1 MSLQLLKYNAGIV
14 KDTTEYSAGKN
25 GPFWVDSQLVR
36 FVNGYPEKFGGWQKS
51 AIYSIDPD
59 GDPNSTETSISGICR
74 QMSSW
79 RGVTDGVDRIAVGTS
94 NHLYIIENDALYDI
108 TPLRKTTS
116 NLTNP
121 ITTANGSTEI
131 TVTDNGHGVQTGDFV
146 VINSATA
153 TGGIPADTLNRMSGY
168 EVELVSA
175 NTYKIQSPT
184 AASSTATGGGTTI
197 DIKYLIGE
205 AENLGIQSSVAALG
219 WGVGGWGGDG
229 IGGKAG
235 TTNNGEII
243 IGTEIIK
250 YTGITSNTLTGC
262 TRGFDNDP
270 GPGGPATTH
279 NNGATVTLR
288 HFGLTTTLAEALDA
302 TEKEIDLT
310 SASNFS
316 GTNLSGF
323 SSPATLADSTIHLEN
338 SSWSINIWDN
348 DVIATLRNGK
358 IYYWD
363 TSAGVA
369 TRAVLV
375 SSIANAA
382 SVPEVARISTVS
394 FPDRHFI
401 VAGASKYET
410 NGSSG
415 PFDPM
420 LVRWSSQ
427 EEFAKFAPTTLNTAG
442 DQRLEVGTK
451 IVAMIN
457 SREETIIST
466 DEAVYGMTFVG
477 DPFIFSFRL
486 LATGVGAVGINSMI
500 AIDGNAFWMG
510 PKSFY
515 VYDGVVKEIPC
526 PLKHFV
532 FDRMQTA
539 FIGKTVVGHNVEF
552 SEIIWFYVSDQSTA
566 TDTDNPEPDAYV
578 TYNYN
583 EQAWAVGEM
592 DRTVW
597 NDAFGAREKPF
608 AFSSEGFLYNQETGT
623 SDDGAAMN
631 CFIEASP
638 REITA
643 EGENLYMVD
652 RVIPDATM
660 GANSNLSLF
669 MNTRKYPNGAET
681 VKGPFNITSTT
692 EKISTRVKG
701 RQIALKFQSTGTQ
714 DEWQLGDLRIDTKM
728 AGLR

>member
-1 MSLQLLKYNAGIV
+1 MALALIQYNPGVV
-14 KDTTEYSAGKN
+14 KDSTEYGAGKA
-25 GPFWVDSQLVR
+25 GPFWVDSDLVR
-36 FVNGYPEKFGGWQKS
+36 CVNGYPEKIGGWQKS
-51 AIYSIDPD
+51 DIYSLEPD
-59 GDPNSTETSISGICR
+59 GDPSGTKTAISGICR
-74 QMSSW
+74 RMVSW
-79 RGVTDGVDRIAVGTS
+79 RGIIDGVDRVAVSTS
-94 NHLYIIENDALYDI
+94 NHLYIIQNDAPYDI

-121 ITTANGSTEI
+121 LTTVNGSTTI
-131 TVTDNGHGVQTGDFV
+131 TVTDNSHGVTTGDFV
-146 VINSATA
+146 VINSASA

-168 EVELVSA
+168 QVTLVDA
-175 NTYKIQSPT
+175 NTYTIVSPT
-184 AASSTATGGGTTI
+184 AASSGAIGGGTTI

-219 WGVGGWGGDG
+219 WGVGGWGLLGW
-229 IGGKAG
+229 
-235 TTNNGEII
+235 NE
-243 IGTEIIK
+243 
-250 YTGITSNTLTGC
+250 
-262 TRGFDNDP
+262 TR
-270 GPGGPATTH
+270 
-279 NNGATVTLR
+279 TV
-288 HFGLTTTLAEALDA
+288 
-302 TEKEIDLT
+302 
-310 SASNFS
+310 S
-316 GTNLSGF
+316 
-323 SSPATLADSTIHLEN
+323 DSTIHLEN

-382 SVPEVARISTVS
+382 SVPEVAGISTVS

-401 VAGASKYET
+401 VAGASKYEAD
-410 NGSSG
+410 GSSG
-415 PFDPM
+415 TFDPM

-552 SEIIWFYVSDQSTA
+552 SEIIWFYVSDQNTA
-566 TDTDNPEPDAYV
+566 TTNPEPDAYV

>member
-36 FVNGYPEKFGGWQKS
+36 FVNGYPEKFGGWEKEV
-51 AIYSIDPD
+51 IYSLDPD
-59 GDPNSTETSISGICR
+59 GDINNTETSIAGICR
-74 QMSSW
+74 KMAAW
-79 RGVTDGVDRIAVGTS
+79 RGIIDGTDRIAVGTS
-94 NHLYIIENDALYDI
+94 NHLYIVENDALYDI

-121 ITTANGSTEI
+121 LTTANGSTEI
-131 TVTDNGHGVQTGDFV
+131 TVIDASHGVTTGDFV

-168 EVELVSA
+168 QIAAVVDA
-175 NTYKIQSPT
+175 DTYKIDSPT

-197 DIKYLIGE
+197 DIKYLIGS
-205 AENLGIQSSVAALG
+205 AAGLGIESSVAALG
-219 WGVGGWGGDG
+219 WGAGGWGQDD
-229 IGGKAG
+229 
-235 TTNNGEII
+235 
-243 IGTEIIK
+243 
-250 YTGITSNTLTGC
+250 SS
-262 TRGFDNDP
+262 
-270 GPGGPATTH
+270 
-279 NNGATVTLR
+279 ATVKGWGTPR
-288 HFGLTTTLAEALDA
+288 
-302 TEKEIDLT
+302 
-310 SASNFS
+310 S
-316 GTNLSGF
+316 GSV
-323 SSPATLADSTIHLEN
+323 STVNLEN
-338 SSWSINIWDN
+338 SSWSINIWSD
-348 DVIATLRNGK
+348 DVIASLRNGA

-375 SSIANAA
+375 SSITNAA
-382 SVPEVARISTVS
+382 SVPVVARISTVS

-401 VAGASKYET
+401 VAGASSYVASD
-410 NGSSG
+410 GSSG
-415 PFDPM
+415 ALDPM

-451 IVAMIN
+451 IVAMVN

-526 PLKHFV
+526 PVKHFV
-532 FDRMQTA
+532 FERMQTE
-539 FIGKTVVGHNVEF
+539 FIDKTVVGHNVEF
-552 SEIIWFYVSDQSTA
+552 SEIIWFYVSDQNTA
-566 TDTDNPEPDAYV
+566 TTNPEPDAYV

-597 NDAFGAREKPF
+597 NDAFGTREKPF
-608 AFSSEGFLYNQETGT
+608 AFSSEGFLYNHETGT

-669 MNTRKYPNGAET
+669 MNTRKYPNGSET
-681 VKGPFNITSTT
+681 VKGPFTITSTT

>member
-59 GDPNSTETSISGICR
+59 GDPSSTETSIAGICR

-94 NHLYIIENDALYDI
+94 NHLYIIENNALYDI

-121 ITTANGSTEI
+121 LTTANGSTEI
-131 TVTDNGHGVQTGDFV
+131 TVTDNGHGVKTGDFV

-168 EVELVSA
+168 QVTLVDA
-175 NTYKIQSPT
+175 NTYTIVSPT

-205 AENLGIQSSVAALG
+205 AENLGIQSSVPALG
-219 WGVGGWGGDG
+219 WGVGGWGLLGW
-229 IGGKAG
+229 
-235 TTNNGEII
+235 NE
-243 IGTEIIK
+243 
-250 YTGITSNTLTGC
+250 
-262 TRGFDNDP
+262 TR
-270 GPGGPATTH
+270 
-279 NNGATVTLR
+279 TV
-288 HFGLTTTLAEALDA
+288 
-302 TEKEIDLT
+302 
-310 SASNFS
+310 
-316 GTNLSGF
+316 
-323 SSPATLADSTIHLEN
+323 ADTTIHLEN
-338 SSWSINIWDN
+338 SSWSLNIWDN

-363 TSAGVA
+363 TSAGVT

-401 VAGASKYET
+401 VAGASKYEAD
-410 NGSSG
+410 GSSG

-526 PLKHFV
+526 PVKHFV

-552 SEIIWFYVSDQSTA
+552 SEIIWFYVSDQNTA

>member
-14 KDTTEYSAGKN
+14 KDTTEYAAGKN

-59 GDPNSTETSISGICR
+59 GDPNNTETSISGICR

-94 NHLYIIENDALYDI
+94 NHLYIIENNALYDI

-131 TVTDNGHGVQTGDFV
+131 TVTDNGHGVKTGDFV

-168 EVELVSA
+168 QATLINV
-175 NTYKIQSPT
+175 NTYTIQSPT

-219 WGVGGWGGDG
+219 WGVGGWGLLGW
-229 IGGKAG
+229 
-235 TTNNGEII
+235 NE
-243 IGTEIIK
+243 
-250 YTGITSNTLTGC
+250 
-262 TRGFDNDP
+262 TR
-270 GPGGPATTH
+270 
-279 NNGATVTLR
+279 TV
-288 HFGLTTTLAEALDA
+288 
-302 TEKEIDLT
+302 
-310 SASNFS
+310 S
-316 GTNLSGF
+316 
-323 SSPATLADSTIHLEN
+323 DSTIHLEN

-348 DVIATLRNGK
+348 DVIATVRNGK

-382 SVPEVARISTVS
+382 SVPEVAGISTVS

-401 VAGASKYET
+401 VAGASKYEAD
-410 NGSSG
+410 GSSG
-415 PFDPM
+415 TFDPM

-552 SEIIWFYVSDQSTA
+552 SEIIWFYVSDQNTA
-566 TDTDNPEPDAYV
+566 TTNPEPDAYV

>member
-1 MSLQLLKYNAGIV
+1 
-14 KDTTEYSAGKN
+14 
-25 GPFWVDSQLVR
+25 
-36 FVNGYPEKFGGWQKS
+36 
-51 AIYSIDPD
+51 
-59 GDPNSTETSISGICR
+59 
-74 QMSSW
+74 
-79 RGVTDGVDRIAVGTS
+79 
-94 NHLYIIENDALYDI
+94 
-108 TPLRKTTS
+108 
-116 NLTNP
+116 
-121 ITTANGSTEI
+121 
-131 TVTDNGHGVQTGDFV
+131 
-146 VINSATA
+146 
-153 TGGIPADTLNRMSGY
+153 MSGY
-168 EVELVSA
+168 QATLVDA
-175 NTYKIQSPT
+175 NTYTIVSPT

-205 AENLGIQSSVAALG
+205 AENLGIQSSVPALG
-219 WGVGGWGGDG
+219 WGVGGWGLLGW
-229 IGGKAG
+229 
-235 TTNNGEII
+235 NE
-243 IGTEIIK
+243 
-250 YTGITSNTLTGC
+250 
-262 TRGFDNDP
+262 TR
-270 GPGGPATTH
+270 
-279 NNGATVTLR
+279 TV
-288 HFGLTTTLAEALDA
+288 
-302 TEKEIDLT
+302 
-310 SASNFS
+310 
-316 GTNLSGF
+316 
-323 SSPATLADSTIHLEN
+323 ADTTIHLEN

-382 SVPEVARISTVS
+382 SVPEVAGISTVS

-401 VAGASKYET
+401 VAGASKYEAD
-410 NGSSG
+410 GSSG

-552 SEIIWFYVSDQSTA
+552 SEIIWFYVSDQNTA

>member
-14 KDTTEYSAGKN
+14 KDTTEYAAGKN

-94 NHLYIIENDALYDI
+94 NHLYIIENNALYDI

-121 ITTANGSTEI
+121 LTTANGSTTI
-131 TVTDNGHGVQTGDFV
+131 TVTDNGHGVKTGDFV

-168 EVELVSA
+168 QATLVDA
-175 NTYKIQSPT
+175 NTYTIVSPT

-205 AENLGIQSSVAALG
+205 AENLGIQSSVPALG
-219 WGVGGWGGDG
+219 WGVGGWGLLGW
-229 IGGKAG
+229 
-235 TTNNGEII
+235 NE
-243 IGTEIIK
+243 
-250 YTGITSNTLTGC
+250 
-262 TRGFDNDP
+262 TR
-270 GPGGPATTH
+270 
-279 NNGATVTLR
+279 TV
-288 HFGLTTTLAEALDA
+288 
-302 TEKEIDLT
+302 
-310 SASNFS
+310 
-316 GTNLSGF
+316 
-323 SSPATLADSTIHLEN
+323 ADSTIHLEN

-382 SVPEVARISTVS
+382 SVPEVAGISTVS

-401 VAGASKYET
+401 VAGASKYEAD
-410 NGSSG
+410 GSSG
-415 PFDPM
+415 TFDPM

-427 EEFAKFAPTTLNTAG
+427 EEFAKFSPTTLNTAG

-451 IVAMIN
+451 IVAMVN

-532 FDRMQTA
+532 YDRMQTA

-552 SEIIWFYVSDQSTA
+552 SEIIWFYVSDQNTA

-692 EKISTRVKG
+692 EKISTRVKC
-701 RQIALKFQSTGTQ
+701 RQISLKLQSTGTQ

>member
-79 RGVTDGVDRIAVGTS
+79 RSVTDGVDRIAVGTS
-94 NHLYIIENDALYDI
+94 NHLYIIENNALYDI

-131 TVTDNGHGVQTGDFV
+131 TVTDNGHGVKTGDFV

-168 EVELVSA
+168 QVELVSA
-175 NTYKIQSPT
+175 NTYTIQSPT

-205 AENLGIQSSVAALG
+205 AENLGIQSSVPALG
-219 WGVGGWGGDG
+219 WGVGGWGLLGW
-229 IGGKAG
+229 
-235 TTNNGEII
+235 NE
-243 IGTEIIK
+243 
-250 YTGITSNTLTGC
+250 
-262 TRGFDNDP
+262 TR
-270 GPGGPATTH
+270 
-279 NNGATVTLR
+279 TV
-288 HFGLTTTLAEALDA
+288 
-302 TEKEIDLT
+302 
-310 SASNFS
+310 
-316 GTNLSGF
+316 
-323 SSPATLADSTIHLEN
+323 ADTTIHLEN

-382 SVPEVARISTVS
+382 SVPEVAGISTVS

-401 VAGASKYET
+401 VAGASRYEAD
-410 NGSSG
+410 GSSG
-415 PFDPM
+415 TFDPM

-552 SEIIWFYVSDQSTA
+552 SEIIWFYVSDQNTA

-669 MNTRKYPNGAET
+669 MNTRKYPNGSET
-681 VKGPFNITSTT
+681 VKGPFTITSTT

>member
-1 MSLQLLKYNAGIV
+1 M
-14 KDTTEYSAGKN
+14 
-25 GPFWVDSQLVR
+25 P
-36 FVNGYPEKFGGWQKS
+36 
-51 AIYSIDPD
+51 
-59 GDPNSTETSISGICR
+59 
-74 QMSSW
+74 
-79 RGVTDGVDRIAVGTS
+79 
-94 NHLYIIENDALYDI
+94 
-108 TPLRKTTS
+108 
-116 NLTNP
+116 
-121 ITTANGSTEI
+121 
-131 TVTDNGHGVQTGDFV
+131 
-146 VINSATA
+146 
-153 TGGIPADTLNRMSGY
+153 
-168 EVELVSA
+168 
-175 NTYKIQSPT
+175 
-184 AASSTATGGGTTI
+184 
-197 DIKYLIGE
+197 
-205 AENLGIQSSVAALG
+205 ALG
-219 WGVGGWGGDG
+219 WGVGGWSLLGW
-229 IGGKAG
+229 
-235 TTNNGEII
+235 NE
-243 IGTEIIK
+243 
-250 YTGITSNTLTGC
+250 
-262 TRGFDNDP
+262 TR
-270 GPGGPATTH
+270 
-279 NNGATVTLR
+279 TV
-288 HFGLTTTLAEALDA
+288 
-302 TEKEIDLT
+302 
-310 SASNFS
+310 
-316 GTNLSGF
+316 
-323 SSPATLADSTIHLEN
+323 ADTTIHLEN

>member
-1 MSLQLLKYNAGIV
+1 
-14 KDTTEYSAGKN
+14 
-25 GPFWVDSQLVR
+25 
-36 FVNGYPEKFGGWQKS
+36 
-51 AIYSIDPD
+51 
-59 GDPNSTETSISGICR
+59 
-74 QMSSW
+74 MSSW
-79 RGVTDGVDRIAVGTS
+79 RGVTDGFDRIAVGTS
-94 NHLYIIENDALYDI
+94 NHLYIIENNALYDI

-131 TVTDNGHGVQTGDFV
+131 TVTDNGHGVKTGDFV

-168 EVELVSA
+168 QVELVSA
-175 NTYKIQSPT
+175 NTYTIQSPT

-219 WGVGGWGGDG
+219 WGAGGWGLLGW
-229 IGGKAG
+229 
-235 TTNNGEII
+235 NE
-243 IGTEIIK
+243 
-250 YTGITSNTLTGC
+250 
-262 TRGFDNDP
+262 TR
-270 GPGGPATTH
+270 
-279 NNGATVTLR
+279 TV
-288 HFGLTTTLAEALDA
+288 
-302 TEKEIDLT
+302 
-310 SASNFS
+310 
-316 GTNLSGF
+316 
-323 SSPATLADSTIHLEN
+323 ADTTIHLEN

-375 SSIANAA
+375 SSIANAS
-382 SVPEVARISTVS
+382 SVPEVAIISTVS

-552 SEIIWFYVSDQSTA
+552 SEIIWFYVSDQNTA

>member
-94 NHLYIIENDALYDI
+94 NHLYIIENNALYDI

-131 TVTDNGHGVQTGDFV
+131 TVTDNGHGVKTGDFV

-153 TGGIPADTLNRMSGY
+153 TGGIPANTLNRMSGY
-168 EVELVSA
+168 QATLVDA
-175 NTYKIQSPT
+175 NTYTIVSPT

-205 AENLGIQSSVAALG
+205 AENLGIQSSVPALG
-219 WGVGGWGGDG
+219 WGVGGWGLLGW
-229 IGGKAG
+229 
-235 TTNNGEII
+235 NE
-243 IGTEIIK
+243 
-250 YTGITSNTLTGC
+250 
-262 TRGFDNDP
+262 TR
-270 GPGGPATTH
+270 
-279 NNGATVTLR
+279 TV
-288 HFGLTTTLAEALDA
+288 
-302 TEKEIDLT
+302 
-310 SASNFS
+310 
-316 GTNLSGF
+316 
-323 SSPATLADSTIHLEN
+323 ADTTIHLEN

-382 SVPEVARISTVS
+382 SVPEVAGISTVS

-410 NGSSG
+410 DGSSG

-552 SEIIWFYVSDQSTA
+552 SEIIWFYVSDQNTA

-652 RVIPDATM
+652 RVIPDAKM

>member
-14 KDTTEYSAGKN
+14 KDTTEYAAGKN

-94 NHLYIIENDALYDI
+94 NHLYIIENNALYDI

-116 NLTNP
+116 NLNNP
-121 ITTANGSTEI
+121 IRTGLGSATI
-131 TVTDNGHGVQTGDFV
+131 TVTDNSHGATTGDFV
-146 VINSATA
+146 VINSADA

-168 EVELVSA
+168 QITRVDV
-175 NTYKIQSPT
+175 NTYTIVSPT
-184 AASSTATGGGTTI
+184 AASSGAIGGGTTI

-219 WGVGGWGGDG
+219 WGVGGWGLLGW
-229 IGGKAG
+229 
-235 TTNNGEII
+235 NE
-243 IGTEIIK
+243 
-250 YTGITSNTLTGC
+250 
-262 TRGFDNDP
+262 TR
-270 GPGGPATTH
+270 
-279 NNGATVTLR
+279 TV
-288 HFGLTTTLAEALDA
+288 
-302 TEKEIDLT
+302 
-310 SASNFS
+310 S
-316 GTNLSGF
+316 
-323 SSPATLADSTIHLEN
+323 DSTIHLEN

-382 SVPEVARISTVS
+382 SVPEVAGISAVS

-401 VAGASKYET
+401 VAGASKYEAD
-410 NGSSG
+410 GSSG
-415 PFDPM
+415 TFDPM

-451 IVAMIN
+451 IVAMVN

-552 SEIIWFYVSDQSTA
+552 SEIIWFYVSDQNTA

-608 AFSSEGFLYNQETGT
+608 AFSPQGFLYNHETGT
-623 SDDGAAMN
+623 SDDGAAMTA
-631 CFIEASP
+631 FIQASP

>member
-121 ITTANGSTEI
+121 LTTANGSKTI
-131 TVTDNGHGVQTGDFV
+131 TVTDNGHGVKTGDFV

-205 AENLGIQSSVAALG
+205 AENLGIQSSVPALG
-219 WGVGGWGGDG
+219 WGIGGWGLLGW
-229 IGGKAG
+229 
-235 TTNNGEII
+235 NE
-243 IGTEIIK
+243 
-250 YTGITSNTLTGC
+250 
-262 TRGFDNDP
+262 TR
-270 GPGGPATTH
+270 
-279 NNGATVTLR
+279 TV
-288 HFGLTTTLAEALDA
+288 
-302 TEKEIDLT
+302 
-310 SASNFS
+310 
-316 GTNLSGF
+316 
-323 SSPATLADSTIHLEN
+323 ADSTIHLEN

-375 SSIANAA
+375 SSIANAS
-382 SVPEVARISTVS
+382 SVPEVAGISTVS

-410 NGSSG
+410 DGSSG

-539 FIGKTVVGHNVEF
+539 FISKTVVGHNVEF
-552 SEIIWFYVSDQSTA
+552 SEIIWFYVSDQNTA
-566 TDTDNPEPDAYV
+566 TTNPEPDAYV

-597 NDAFGAREKPF
+597 NDAFGSREKPF

>member
-14 KDTTEYSAGKN
+14 KDTTEYAAGKN

-94 NHLYIIENDALYDI
+94 NHLYIIENNALYDI

-131 TVTDNGHGVQTGDFV
+131 TVTDNGHGVKTGDFV

-168 EVELVSA
+168 QVELVSA
-175 NTYKIQSPT
+175 NTYTIVSPT

-205 AENLGIQSSVAALG
+205 AENLGIQSSVPALG
-219 WGVGGWGGDG
+219 WGVGGWGLLGW
-229 IGGKAG
+229 
-235 TTNNGEII
+235 NE
-243 IGTEIIK
+243 
-250 YTGITSNTLTGC
+250 
-262 TRGFDNDP
+262 TR
-270 GPGGPATTH
+270 
-279 NNGATVTLR
+279 TV
-288 HFGLTTTLAEALDA
+288 
-302 TEKEIDLT
+302 
-310 SASNFS
+310 
-316 GTNLSGF
+316 
-323 SSPATLADSTIHLEN
+323 ADTTIHLEN

-382 SVPEVARISTVS
+382 SVPEVAGISTVS

-410 NGSSG
+410 DGSSG

-552 SEIIWFYVSDQSTA
+552 SEIIWFYVSDQNTA

>member
-94 NHLYIIENDALYDI
+94 NHLYIIENNALYDI

-121 ITTANGSTEI
+121 LTTANGSTTI
-131 TVTDNGHGVQTGDFV
+131 TVTDNGHGVKTGDFV

-168 EVELVSA
+168 QATLVDA
-175 NTYKIQSPT
+175 NTYTIVSPT

-205 AENLGIQSSVAALG
+205 AENLGIQSSVPALG
-219 WGVGGWGGDG
+219 WGVGGWGLLGW
-229 IGGKAG
+229 
-235 TTNNGEII
+235 NE
-243 IGTEIIK
+243 
-250 YTGITSNTLTGC
+250 
-262 TRGFDNDP
+262 TR
-270 GPGGPATTH
+270 
-279 NNGATVTLR
+279 TV
-288 HFGLTTTLAEALDA
+288 
-302 TEKEIDLT
+302 
-310 SASNFS
+310 
-316 GTNLSGF
+316 
-323 SSPATLADSTIHLEN
+323 ADSTIHLEN

-382 SVPEVARISTVS
+382 SVPEVAGISTVS

-401 VAGASKYET
+401 VAGASKYEAD
-410 NGSSG
+410 GSSG
-415 PFDPM
+415 TFDPM

-427 EEFAKFAPTTLNTAG
+427 EEFAKFSPTTLNTAG

-451 IVAMIN
+451 IVAMVN

-532 FDRMQTA
+532 YDRMQTA

-552 SEIIWFYVSDQSTA
+552 SEIIWFYVSDQNTA

>member
-59 GDPNSTETSISGICR
+59 GDPSSTETSISGICR

-94 NHLYIIENDALYDI
+94 NHLYIIENNALYDI

-131 TVTDNGHGVQTGDFV
+131 TVTDNGHGVKTGDFV

-168 EVELVSA
+168 QATLVDA
-175 NTYKIQSPT
+175 NTYTIVSPT

-205 AENLGIQSSVAALG
+205 TENLGIQSSVPALG
-219 WGVGGWGGDG
+219 WGVGGWGLLGW
-229 IGGKAG
+229 
-235 TTNNGEII
+235 NE
-243 IGTEIIK
+243 
-250 YTGITSNTLTGC
+250 
-262 TRGFDNDP
+262 TR
-270 GPGGPATTH
+270 
-279 NNGATVTLR
+279 TV
-288 HFGLTTTLAEALDA
+288 
-302 TEKEIDLT
+302 
-310 SASNFS
+310 
-316 GTNLSGF
+316 
-323 SSPATLADSTIHLEN
+323 ADTTIHLEN

-382 SVPEVARISTVS
+382 SVPEVAGISTVS

-410 NGSSG
+410 DGSSG

-532 FDRMQTA
+532 FDRMQTV

-552 SEIIWFYVSDQSTA
+552 SEIIWFYVSDQNTA

>member
-1 MSLQLLKYNAGIV
+1 
-14 KDTTEYSAGKN
+14 
-25 GPFWVDSQLVR
+25 
-36 FVNGYPEKFGGWQKS
+36 
-51 AIYSIDPD
+51 
-59 GDPNSTETSISGICR
+59 
-74 QMSSW
+74 MSSW
-79 RGVTDGVDRIAVGTS
+79 RGVTDGIDRIAVGTS
-94 NHLYIIENDALYDI
+94 NHLYIIENNALYDI

-131 TVTDNGHGVQTGDFV
+131 TVTDNGHGVKTGDFV

-168 EVELVSA
+168 QATLVDA
-175 NTYKIQSPT
+175 NTYTIVSPT

-205 AENLGIQSSVAALG
+205 AENLGIQSSVPALG
-219 WGVGGWGGDG
+219 WGVGGWSLLGW
-229 IGGKAG
+229 
-235 TTNNGEII
+235 NE
-243 IGTEIIK
+243 
-250 YTGITSNTLTGC
+250 
-262 TRGFDNDP
+262 TR
-270 GPGGPATTH
+270 
-279 NNGATVTLR
+279 TV
-288 HFGLTTTLAEALDA
+288 
-302 TEKEIDLT
+302 
-310 SASNFS
+310 
-316 GTNLSGF
+316 
-323 SSPATLADSTIHLEN
+323 ADTTIHLEN

>member
-79 RGVTDGVDRIAVGTS
+79 RGVTDGIDRIAVGTS
-94 NHLYIIENDALYDI
+94 NHLYIIENNALYDI

-131 TVTDNGHGVQTGDFV
+131 TVTDNGHGVKTGDFV

-168 EVELVSA
+168 QATLVDA
-175 NTYKIQSPT
+175 NTYTIVSPT

-205 AENLGIQSSVAALG
+205 AENLGIQSSVPALG
-219 WGVGGWGGDG
+219 WGVGGWSLLGW
-229 IGGKAG
+229 
-235 TTNNGEII
+235 NE
-243 IGTEIIK
+243 
-250 YTGITSNTLTGC
+250 
-262 TRGFDNDP
+262 TR
-270 GPGGPATTH
+270 
-279 NNGATVTLR
+279 TV
-288 HFGLTTTLAEALDA
+288 
-302 TEKEIDLT
+302 
-310 SASNFS
+310 
-316 GTNLSGF
+316 
-323 SSPATLADSTIHLEN
+323 ADTTIHLEN

>member
-14 KDTTEYSAGKN
+14 KDTTEYAAGKN

-59 GDPNSTETSISGICR
+59 GDPSSTETSIAGICR

-94 NHLYIIENDALYDI
+94 NHLYIVENNALYDI

-131 TVTDNGHGVQTGDFV
+131 TVTDNGHGVKTGDFV

-168 EVELVSA
+168 QVELVSA
-175 NTYKIQSPT
+175 NTYTIQSPT

-205 AENLGIQSSVAALG
+205 AENLGIQSSVPALG
-219 WGVGGWGGDG
+219 WGVGGWGLLGW
-229 IGGKAG
+229 
-235 TTNNGEII
+235 NE
-243 IGTEIIK
+243 
-250 YTGITSNTLTGC
+250 
-262 TRGFDNDP
+262 TR
-270 GPGGPATTH
+270 
-279 NNGATVTLR
+279 TV
-288 HFGLTTTLAEALDA
+288 
-302 TEKEIDLT
+302 
-310 SASNFS
+310 
-316 GTNLSGF
+316 
-323 SSPATLADSTIHLEN
+323 ADSTIHLEN

-363 TSAGVA
+363 TSSGVE

-382 SVPEVARISTVS
+382 SVPEVAGISTVS

-451 IVAMIN
+451 IVAMVN

-532 FDRMQTA
+532 FDRMQTV

-552 SEIIWFYVSDQSTA
+552 SEIIWFYVSDQNTA
-566 TDTDNPEPDAYV
+566 TTNPEPDAYV

>member
-94 NHLYIIENDALYDI
+94 NHLYIIENNALYDI

-131 TVTDNGHGVQTGDFV
+131 TVTDNGHGVKTGDFV

-153 TGGIPADTLNRMSGY
+153 TGGIPANTLNRMSGY
-168 EVELVSA
+168 QATLVDA
-175 NTYKIQSPT
+175 NTYTIVSPT

-205 AENLGIQSSVAALG
+205 AENLGIQSSVPALG
-219 WGVGGWGGDG
+219 WGVGGWGLLGW
-229 IGGKAG
+229 
-235 TTNNGEII
+235 NE
-243 IGTEIIK
+243 
-250 YTGITSNTLTGC
+250 
-262 TRGFDNDP
+262 TR
-270 GPGGPATTH
+270 
-279 NNGATVTLR
+279 TV
-288 HFGLTTTLAEALDA
+288 
-302 TEKEIDLT
+302 
-310 SASNFS
+310 
-316 GTNLSGF
+316 
-323 SSPATLADSTIHLEN
+323 ADTTIHLEN

-382 SVPEVARISTVS
+382 SVPEVAGISTVS

-410 NGSSG
+410 DGSSG

-552 SEIIWFYVSDQSTA
+552 SEIIWFYVSDQNTA

>member
-14 KDTTEYSAGKN
+14 KDTTEYAAGKN

-79 RGVTDGVDRIAVGTS
+79 RGVIDGVDRIAVGTS

-131 TVTDNGHGVQTGDFV
+131 TVTDNGHGVKTGDFV

-168 EVELVSA
+168 QATLVDA
-175 NTYKIQSPT
+175 NTYTIQSPT

-205 AENLGIQSSVAALG
+205 AENLGIQSSVPALG
-219 WGVGGWGGDG
+219 WGVGGWGLLGW
-229 IGGKAG
+229 
-235 TTNNGEII
+235 NE
-243 IGTEIIK
+243 
-250 YTGITSNTLTGC
+250 
-262 TRGFDNDP
+262 TR
-270 GPGGPATTH
+270 
-279 NNGATVTLR
+279 TV
-288 HFGLTTTLAEALDA
+288 
-302 TEKEIDLT
+302 
-310 SASNFS
+310 
-316 GTNLSGF
+316 
-323 SSPATLADSTIHLEN
+323 ADTTIHLEN

-382 SVPEVARISTVS
+382 SVPEVAGISTVS

-410 NGSSG
+410 DGSSG

-552 SEIIWFYVSDQSTA
+552 SEIIWFYVSDQNTA

>member
-14 KDTTEYSAGKN
+14 KDTTEYAAGKN

-59 GDPNSTETSISGICR
+59 GDPNNTETSISGICR

-94 NHLYIIENDALYDI
+94 NHLYIIENNALYDI

-116 NLTNP
+116 NLNNP
-121 ITTANGSTEI
+121 IRTGLGSATI
-131 TVTDNGHGVQTGDFV
+131 TVTDNSHGATTGDFV
-146 VINSATA
+146 VINSADA

-168 EVELVSA
+168 QITRVDV
-175 NTYKIQSPT
+175 NTYTIVSPT
-184 AASSTATGGGTTI
+184 AASSGAIGGGTTI

-219 WGVGGWGGDG
+219 WGVGGWGLLGW
-229 IGGKAG
+229 
-235 TTNNGEII
+235 NE
-243 IGTEIIK
+243 
-250 YTGITSNTLTGC
+250 
-262 TRGFDNDP
+262 TR
-270 GPGGPATTH
+270 
-279 NNGATVTLR
+279 TV
-288 HFGLTTTLAEALDA
+288 
-302 TEKEIDLT
+302 
-310 SASNFS
+310 S
-316 GTNLSGF
+316 
-323 SSPATLADSTIHLEN
+323 DSTIHLEN

-363 TSAGVA
+363 TSSGVA

-382 SVPEVARISTVS
+382 SVPEVAGISAVS

-401 VAGASKYET
+401 VAGASKYEAD
-410 NGSSG
+410 GSSG
-415 PFDPM
+415 TFDPM

-552 SEIIWFYVSDQSTA
+552 SEIIWFYVSDQNTA

>member
-94 NHLYIIENDALYDI
+94 NHLYIIENNALYDI

-121 ITTANGSTEI
+121 LTTANGSTEI
-131 TVTDNGHGVQTGDFV
+131 TVTDNGHGVKTGDFV

-168 EVELVSA
+168 QATLVDA
-175 NTYKIQSPT
+175 NTYTIVSPT

-205 AENLGIQSSVAALG
+205 AENLGIQSSVPALG
-219 WGVGGWGGDG
+219 WGVGGWGLLGW
-229 IGGKAG
+229 
-235 TTNNGEII
+235 NE
-243 IGTEIIK
+243 
-250 YTGITSNTLTGC
+250 
-262 TRGFDNDP
+262 TR
-270 GPGGPATTH
+270 
-279 NNGATVTLR
+279 TV
-288 HFGLTTTLAEALDA
+288 
-302 TEKEIDLT
+302 
-310 SASNFS
+310 
-316 GTNLSGF
+316 
-323 SSPATLADSTIHLEN
+323 ADSTIHLEN

-363 TSAGVA
+363 TSSGVT

-382 SVPEVARISTVS
+382 SVPEVAGISAVS

-401 VAGASKYET
+401 VAGASKYEAD
-410 NGSSG
+410 GSSG
-415 PFDPM
+415 TFDPM

-451 IVAMIN
+451 IVAMVN

-552 SEIIWFYVSDQSTA
+552 SEIIWFYVSDQNTA
-566 TDTDNPEPDAYV
+566 TTNPEPDAYV